1 MMKKH
6 FFKICFICLIYGT
19 PMCYGQFNFSKSF
32 SVIINNKAPSVL
44 LGLGLSTP
52 SSGISITS
60 SNFGGGIVNMGIS
73 NKSGG
78 SQTTTVK
85 YEVGF
90 TNWTDRLLTSVA
102 AKQSIRDYYLE
113 IYGGWEWAWPRPFMH
128 NALHYSVIASIEA
141 LANMPLKRLNDYPK
155 TRVRFAA
162 VMHNLHNP
170 VEYGQ
175 YNAAYTYS
183 GGIEVSKWSFII
195 K

>member
-1 MMKKH
+1 M
-6 FFKICFICLIYGT
+6 CGT
-19 PMCYGQFNFSKSF
+19 LMCYGQFNFSKSF

-44 LGLGLSTP
+44 LGLGSSTP
-52 SSGISITS
+52 SNGISIAS

-90 TNWTDRLLTSVA
+90 TNWTDRFMTSLT
-102 AKQSIRDYYLE
+102 AKQAIRDYYLE
-113 IYGGWEWAWPRPFMH
+113 IYGGWEWAWPAPIIH
-128 NALHYSVIASIEA
+128 NPVHYSVRASIEA

-170 VEYGQ
+170 VEYGK
-175 YNAAYTYS
+175 YDAAYTYY